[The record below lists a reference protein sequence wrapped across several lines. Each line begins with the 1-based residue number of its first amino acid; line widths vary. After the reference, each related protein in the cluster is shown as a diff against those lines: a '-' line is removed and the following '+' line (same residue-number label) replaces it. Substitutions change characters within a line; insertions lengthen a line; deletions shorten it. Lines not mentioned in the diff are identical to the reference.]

1 MLASGVLFPA
11 AMVRLSVRL
20 MARPGQARSLAAALR
35 QLLAEARRARACVGH
50 HLSTDVSDSDTL
62 HYSEE
67 WFTEPDFRSQIGT
80 ARFQRLIAVME
91 AAAEPPQ
98 FEVQII
104 SRSYGLD
111 YVAAV
116 LRGSSS

>member
-1 MLASGVLFPA
+1 MC
-11 AMVRLSVRL
+11 RLSVDGLRAPRSGEGAWRVPSAPFRGG
-20 MARPGQARSLAAALR
+20 ARAA
-35 QLLAEARRARACVGH
+35 RARVGH
-50 HLSTDVSDSDTL
+50 HLSTVSDSDTL

-67 WFTEPDFRSQIGT
+67 WFTESDFRSQIGT

-91 AAAEPPQ
+91 AAAEPPL